1 MKKLVIVGTG
11 AMARDVTSFV
21 NRYDLYE
28 IVGYACNK
36 EYVESSRKSHPEW
49 EICALDELE
58 QKYDKNDIEL
68 FVAISQ
74 FQMLNRVRKDTFNV
88 LKQRGFHFATL
99 ISPTATVLSE
109 SVGEGSWIEDFAYLS
124 TETRVGLNTI
134 IDTFAN
140 IAHYSKIGNH
150 CFIGIRAIV
159 WRSVLCWSCIYN
171 IR

>member
-1 MKKLVIVGTG
+1 M
-11 AMARDVTSFV
+11 
-21 NRYDLYE
+21 
-28 IVGYACNK
+28 GYACNK
-36 EYVESSRKSHPEW
+36 EYVESSRKAHPEW
-49 EICALDELE
+49 NICELDELE
-58 QKYDKNDIEL
+58 QKYDKNDVEL

-74 FQMLNRVRKDTFNV
+74 FQMLNRVRKDTFNA

-124 TETRVGLNTI
+124 TETKVGLNTI

-159 WRSVLCWSCIYN
+159 LGTVTIGDQCFVGAASTIFNDVKIGHKCLIGGG
-171 IR
+171 